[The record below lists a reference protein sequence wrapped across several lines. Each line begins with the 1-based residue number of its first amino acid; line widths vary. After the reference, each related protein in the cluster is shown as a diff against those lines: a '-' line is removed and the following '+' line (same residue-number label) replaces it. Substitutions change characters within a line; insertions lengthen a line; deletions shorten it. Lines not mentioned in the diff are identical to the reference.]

1 MNPQVSLI
9 DTWGDIYVGYPSA
22 DGSSVN
28 VGTRNPAGTLENLQ
42 FYLLIL

>member
-1 MNPQVSLI
+1 MNPQVSLV
-9 DTWGDIYVGYPSA
+9 DNWGEIYVDPPSA

-28 VGTRNPAGTLENLQ
+28 VGTRNTAGTLENLS